1 MYDSWTDEV
10 TAYRETELAH
20 EQFERS
26 AEDISDYERASDN
39 YQKGLDADGQPLRHP
54 RLGEV
59 EHLEGFDRYTVTVDA
74 ECEGDVLAVV
84 KKLNNMVKR
93 HGGEVRVTA
102 ADRIS
107 VPHSWRKV
115 RDRDT
120 GRKVPLMVDQ
130 IVMTIEAPAVAGER
144 AKLVGSFEL
153 AEDNVSIYHN
163 TVPGFSGADM
173 EPFAGRWQ
181 ECDHCGKRRARH
193 ASFVCEQADGTR
205 VLIGRQC
212 SMAYLGLSPSDLLAR
227 ASIAR
232 ELDGE
237 GGDEDGMSF
246 GRSLGMHVETV
257 MLRAYR
263 VAKHFGGY
271 SRHIREDFYQHMDA
285 LAGRKDERGDYT
297 YANLRRMYAEKP
309 PIEPMDLEAFADWL
323 WERRNDEFVSKL
335 NIIFSCEYVKPKRFA
350 LLVAGVGS
358 YIGRLIRTADERAAD
373 AAKKAAMPAP
383 KHVDAE
389 VGKRFDAEGVVLRTA
404 PFSNDFGGGV
414 VIAIR
419 CDDGSNLLHWYSACR
434 NPPSKDDR
442 VKLRATVKK
451 HGVDQRSGEPQTV
464 ITRAKYEVVKD

>member
-1 MYDSWTDEV
+1 MFDSWTDEV
-10 TAYRETELAH
+10 MAHRETELAT

-26 AEDISDYERASDN
+26 AEDVADYERASDN
-39 YQKGLDADGQPLRHP
+39 WQRGLDADGQPLRHP

-59 EHLEGFDRYTVTVDA
+59 EHLDGFDRYTVTVDT
-74 ECEGDVLAVV
+74 ECEADVLAVV

-93 HGGEVRVTA
+93 HGGEVRVVSQERT
-102 ADRIS
+102 S
-107 VPHSWRKV
+107 VAHSWRKV

-120 GRKVPLMVDQ
+120 GKKVPLMVQ
-130 IVMTIEAPAVAGER
+130 QVVMTIEAPAVAGER

-153 AEDNVSIYHN
+153 AEDNESVYHN
-163 TVPGFSGADM
+163 CVPGFSGEDM
-173 EPFAGRWQ
+173 APFAHRWQ
-181 ECDHCGKRRARH
+181 DCDHCGKRRARH
-193 ASFVCEQADGTR
+193 ASFVCEQADGAR
-205 VLIGRQC
+205 LLIGRQC
-212 SMAYLGLSPSDLLAR
+212 SMAYLGLSPADLLAR

-232 ELDGE
+232 ELDGGGEDE
-237 GGDEDGMSF
+237 GMGF
-246 GRSLGMHVETV
+246 GPSLGMHVETV

-271 SRHIREDFYQHMDA
+271 SRHIREDFYEHMTA
-285 LAGRKDERGDYT
+285 LSGRKDERGSYT
-297 YANLRRMYAEKP
+297 YANIRAMYAEKA

-323 WERRNDEFVSKL
+323 WDRRNDEFVSKL

-358 YIGRLIRTADERAAD
+358 YIGRLIRTAEEKAAD
-373 AAKKAAMPAP
+373 TAKKATLPAA
-383 KHVDAE
+383 KHASAAE
-389 VGKRFDAEGVVLRTA
+389 GERFDAEGVVLRTA
-404 PFSNDFGGGV
+404 PYSNDFGGGV

-464 ITRAKYEVVKD
+464 VSRAKYEVIKE